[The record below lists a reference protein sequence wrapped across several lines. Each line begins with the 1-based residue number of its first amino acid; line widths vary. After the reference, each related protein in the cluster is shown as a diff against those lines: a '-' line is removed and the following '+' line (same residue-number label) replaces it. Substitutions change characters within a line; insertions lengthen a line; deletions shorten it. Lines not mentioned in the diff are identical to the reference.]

1 MILRK
6 ERAGLGHYYAHSGKA
21 ILISSY
27 AKKIWSGERTCACAN
42 SIKNCFI
49 VLVSSPHQLP
59 LKTCLRSGK
68 RKLKAMLFYLMWI
81 PSIFD
86 SFDDHSSV
94 HRSSGR
100 LIPIHSF
107 REKKYHYGVVWFYG
121 LNFRLCHIKKILL
134 FKNIK

>member
-1 MILRK
+1 MIWDLSDTKKGESRIG
-6 ERAGLGHYYAHSGKA
+6 ALLCTQWKA

-107 REKKYHYGVVWFYG
+107 RGKKS
-121 LNFRLCHIKKILL
+121 ITTEL
-134 FKNIK
+134 FGFMG

>member
-1 MILRK
+1 MKYIWPKTLHDTKKGESRIG
-6 ERAGLGHYYAHSGKA
+6 ALLCTQWKA

-42 SIKNCFI
+42 SIKKCFI

-68 RKLKAMLFYLMWI
+68 RKLKAMLFYLTWI

-86 SFDDHSSV
+86 SFDAYSSV
-94 HRSSGR
+94 HCSSVRSYS
-100 LIPIHSF
+100 LTLKLFFKHHCNNM
-107 REKKYHYGVVWFYG
+107 EG
-121 LNFRLCHIKKILL
+121 LKDS
-134 FKNIK
+134 